1 MSLTKEQKKIVRDAI
16 LIIDEERIRLL
27 QAISDAVIEGIK
39 LRGIVDELEEVRNKL
54 APMIQSKKKI
64 VEVPK

>member
-16 LIIDEERIRLL
+16 LVIDEERIRLM
-27 QAISDAVIEGIK
+27 QAISDAVIKGIK
-39 LRGIVDELEEVRNKL
+39 LRKIVDELEETRNKL
-54 APMIQSKKKI
+54 APMVQSKKKV